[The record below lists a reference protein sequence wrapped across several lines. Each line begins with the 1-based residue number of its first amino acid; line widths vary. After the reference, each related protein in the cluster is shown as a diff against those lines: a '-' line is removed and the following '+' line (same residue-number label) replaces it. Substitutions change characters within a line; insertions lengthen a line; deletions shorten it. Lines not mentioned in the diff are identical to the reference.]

1 MDRPAA
7 SIRLA
12 SAPAAITTT
21 GRGDLASAS
30 DVGAANQLGEAG
42 EDRFARNSLF
52 RLAAAWRACPKA
64 EAGLPDEGAGP
75 LFEAVNEN
83 ELVTVASTARGR
95 HSSR

>member
-1 MDRPAA
+1 MDRLAA

-12 SAPAAITTT
+12 SAPAAVTTT
-21 GRGDLASAS
+21 GRD
-30 DVGAANQLGEAG
+30 
-42 EDRFARNSLF
+42 SLF

-64 EAGLPDEGAGP
+64 EAALPDEGAGP

-83 ELVTVASTARGR
+83 EAVTVASTARGR